1 MEEYTL
7 EKLSVKEIEAL
18 RMGLDDLRIV
28 GKEAMFIGLL
38 QNKLNNKLK
47 EIQQH
52 ISSEASKQIK
62 PKGKK

>member
-7 EKLSVKEIEAL
+7 DNLSLKEIEAL

-28 GKEAMFIGLL
+28 GKEAMFIALL

-47 EIQQH
+47 EIQQPP
-52 ISSEASKQIK
+52 IPTKDIK
-62 PKGKK
+62 SKGKK

>member
-1 MEEYTL
+1 MQEYTL

-47 EIQQH
+47 EIQEDIQLQ
-52 ISSEASKQIK
+52 ASKSTSRK
-62 PKGKK
+62 

>member
-47 EIQQH
+47 EIQENIQLQT
-52 ISSEASKQIK
+52 SKSTS
-62 PKGKK
+62 KK